1 KQANE
6 LQKKIKK
13 EQNKL
18 VKKATRDELNELFM
32 GNLVESINSLSATGV
47 NLDGVKAPMD
57 YKKILGGGAAEG
69 TRGTLAYQLA
79 VLRQIDHANPCEI
92 APFVIDTPNQ
102 QEQAKHRYDQVM
114 DVLSEN
120 IPKGYQVILCAMDN
134 AALDNYKQ
142 DAHIIKL
149 DNNRLLL
156 HKPYAQLR
164 AEYEQ

>member
-1 KQANE
+1 
-6 LQKKIKK
+6 
-13 EQNKL
+13 
-18 VKKATRDELNELFM
+18 
-32 GNLVESINSLSATGV
+32 
-47 NLDGVKAPMD
+47 MD

-114 DVLSEN
+114 DVLTEN

-164 AEYEQ
+164 AEYEQVVLSNS